1 VSLFSQA
8 APLAASPRRHPFA
21 CLLVLAIATSPAL
34 AQTSTA
40 APQNSSSSSSRGSS
54 TLAAPDNTPN
64 ASPLARRSTITA
76 GGSATTLE
84 TSEPLF
90 DLAVALNACGY
101 DTDLDHSDPV
111 RKAVRAD
118 VDAAIAASPDA
129 QAAHT
134 ALCAYIQKHDLADP
148 GQNLAQYIS
157 LSLYLSPPPELTP
170 TVDETEL
177 PPDSTQV
184 VNILPLLRTFEQ
196 TIELH
201 VLWVKYRPQY
211 EELVALVHDPLTHI
225 ILNTNRYL
233 NLPISGYDNRRFLV
247 LLEPMLAP
255 AATNARIYGSDYI
268 VVTSPS
274 ASPKGSI
281 RLDQVRHTYLHYVIE
296 PLIYSRASAM
306 DRLQPLLKTVQDA
319 PLEFNYKS
327 DIVALITECMIKAVE
342 AHTMAIDLPLPAKP
356 DPQVQ
361 RIDRVDQERYDA
373 EMLIYERQ
381 AEATR
386 RNTVDLDMR
395 HGWVLTQYFYDQLA
409 SMQRDGT
416 SLSNDIGPMVYG
428 MDIPRETHRD
438 QQIAFVPDTTQEVV
452 HRAPRQL
459 TGLDLAETKLL
470 TGDMDGARAIADKI
484 LAETGPEHNPDHA
497 PEHNEDR
504 ARAHY
509 LLARA
514 DLLDQDPE
522 KAVTEL
528 RAAVDLSRDPRTL
541 AWCHIYLGRLYDM
554 QQIPDRKHA
563 LEEYHLALNLRD
575 DRPDTKAAAESGLK
589 APFAPPQRE
598 HFSSDQD
605 NSDDNTPIDPTGKAE
620 KDAYRPPPPQ

>member
-1 VSLFSQA
+1 VSLFTQA

-21 CLLVLAIATSPAL
+21 CVLLVLAIATSAAL
-34 AQTSTA
+34 AQTPSSS
-40 APQNSSSSSSRGSS
+40 QQDSSSSSNS
-54 TLAAPDNTPN
+54 TLATPDNTPN
-64 ASPLARRSTITA
+64 VSPLARSSSITA

-101 DTDLDHSDPV
+101 DADLDHSDPL
-111 RKAVRAD
+111 RKAVRSD

-134 ALCAYIQKHDLADP
+134 ALCAYVHKHDLADP
-148 GQNLAQYIS
+148 GLNLAQYIS

-184 VNILPLLRTFEQ
+184 VNILPLLRTFNQ
-196 TIELH
+196 AAELH
-201 VLWVKYRPQY
+201 TIWVKYRPQY

-233 NLPISGYDNRRFLV
+233 NLPVSGYDGRRFLV
-247 LLEPMLAP
+247 LLEPMLSP
-255 AATNARIYGSDYI
+255 GATNARIYGSDYI
-268 VVTSPS
+268 VVSSPS
-274 ASPKGSI
+274 ADPKGSI

-306 DRLQPLLKTVQDA
+306 DRLQPLLKTVQNA
-319 PLEFNYKS
+319 PLAFNYKS

-356 DPQVQ
+356 DPQLQ

-409 SMQRDGT
+409 TMQHDGT
-416 SLSNDIGPMVYG
+416 SLNDDIGPMVYG
-428 MDIPRETHRD
+428 MDISREAHRD

-470 TGDMDGARAIADKI
+470 TGDMDGAVAIANKI
-484 LAETGPEHNPDHA
+484 LAEPGPEHTEDH
-497 PEHNEDR
+497 

-514 DLLDQDPE
+514 DLLSQDPE
-522 KAVTEL
+522 KAVTEFH
-528 RAAVDLSRDPRTL
+528 AALDISRDPRTL

-554 QQIPDRKHA
+554 EQVPDRKRA

-575 DRPDTKAAAESGLK
+575 DRPDTKDAAESGIK
-589 APFAPPQRE
+589 APFALPKRE

-605 NSDDNTPIDPTGKAE
+605 DSDDNTPIDPTGKAE
-620 KDAYRPPPPQ
+620 KDAYRPPPPPQ

>member
-1 VSLFSQA
+1 MSLFSQA
-8 APLAASPRRHPFA
+8 APLASSLRRNPAA
-21 CLLVLAIATSPAL
+21 CALALLLAIAASAAP
-34 AQTSTA
+34 AQTSA
-40 APQNSSSSSSRGSS
+40 SSSSSAQQSSSSGNS
-54 TLAAPDNTPN
+54 TLASPDNTPN
-64 ASPLARRSTITA
+64 VSPLSRSSSITA

-101 DTDLDHSDPV
+101 DADLDHSDPV

-134 ALCAYIQKHDLADP
+134 ALCGYISRHNLADP
-148 GQNLAQYIS
+148 GLNLAQYIS

-184 VNILPLLRTFEQ
+184 VNILPLLRTFDQ
-196 TIELH
+196 AIELH
-201 VLWVKYRPQY
+201 TLWIKYRPQY

-233 NLPISGYDNRRFLV
+233 NLPVSGYDGRRFLV
-247 LLEPMLAP
+247 LLEPMLSP
-255 AATNARIYGSDYI
+255 SATNARIYGSDYI

-274 ASPKGSI
+274 ATPKGSI

-296 PLIYSRASAM
+296 PLIYSRTSAM
-306 DRLQPLLKTVQDA
+306 NRMEPLLKTVQDA

-342 AHTMAIDLPLPAKP
+342 AHTMAIDLPLPVRP
-356 DPQVQ
+356 DPSAQ
-361 RIDRVDQERYDA
+361 RVDRVDQERYDA

-395 HGWVLTQYFYDQLA
+395 HGWVLTQYFYEQLA
-409 SMQRDGT
+409 AMQRDGT
-416 SLSNDIGPMVYG
+416 SLNDDIGPMVYG
-428 MDIPRETHRD
+428 MDISREAHRD
-438 QQIAFVPDTTQEVV
+438 QQIAFVPDPTQEIL

-470 TGDMDGARAIADKI
+470 TGDMDAAVAIANKI
-484 LAETGPEHNPDHA
+484 LAETGPQHTEDHA
-497 PEHNEDR
+497 G
-504 ARAHY
+504 AHY

-514 DLLDQDPE
+514 DLLSQDPE
-522 KAVTEL
+522 KAVTEFH
-528 RAAVDLSRDPRTL
+528 AALDISRDPRTL

-554 QQIPDRKHA
+554 EQVPDRKRA
-563 LEEYHLALNLRD
+563 LEEYHLALNLR
-575 DRPDTKAAAESGLK
+575 
-589 APFAPPQRE
+589 
-598 HFSSDQD
+598 
-605 NSDDNTPIDPTGKAE
+605 
-620 KDAYRPPPPQ
+620 

>member
-1 VSLFSQA
+1 MSLFTQA
-8 APLAASPRRHPFA
+8 APLAASPRRHPFV
-21 CLLVLAIATSPAL
+21 CVLLVLAIATSATL
-34 AQTSTA
+34 AQTPSSS
-40 APQNSSSSSSRGSS
+40 QQDSSSSSGSNS

-64 ASPLARRSTITA
+64 VSPLARSSSITA

-101 DTDLDHSDPV
+101 DADLDHSDPL

-134 ALCAYIQKHDLADP
+134 ALCAYVHKHDLADP
-148 GQNLAQYIS
+148 GLNLAQYIS

-184 VNILPLLRTFEQ
+184 VNILPLLRTFNQ
-196 TIELH
+196 TAELH
-201 VLWVKYRPQY
+201 TIWVKYRPQY

-233 NLPISGYDNRRFLV
+233 NLPVSGYDGRRFLV

-274 ASPKGSI
+274 ADPKGSI

-319 PLEFNYKS
+319 PLAFNYKS

-356 DPQVQ
+356 DPQLQ

-409 SMQRDGT
+409 AMQHDGT
-416 SLSNDIGPMVYG
+416 SLNDDIGPMVYG
-428 MDIPRETHRD
+428 MDISREAHRD

-470 TGDMDGARAIADKI
+470 TGDMDGAVAIANKI
-484 LAETGPEHNPDHA
+484 LAEPGPEHTEDH
-497 PEHNEDR
+497 

-514 DLLDQDPE
+514 DLLSQDPE
-522 KAVTEL
+522 KAVTEFH
-528 RAAVDLSRDPRTL
+528 AALDISRDPRTL

-554 QQIPDRKHA
+554 EQVPDRKRA

-575 DRPDTKAAAESGLK
+575 DRPDTKDAAESGIK
-589 APFAPPQRE
+589 APFALPKRE

-605 NSDDNTPIDPTGKAE
+605 DSDDNTPIDPTGKAE
-620 KDAYRPPPPQ
+620 KDAYRPPPPPQ

>member
-1 VSLFSQA
+1 MSLFSQA
-8 APLAASPRRHPFA
+8 APLASSLRRNPAAFA
-21 CLLVLAIATSPAL
+21 LALVLAVAA
-34 AQTSTA
+34 TA
-40 APQNSSSSSSRGSS
+40 APAQSSSSSSAQQSS
-54 TLAAPDNTPN
+54 SSSSNSTVAAPDNTPN
-64 ASPLARRSTITA
+64 VSPLGRSATITA
-76 GGSATTLE
+76 AGSSTTLE

-101 DTDLDHSDPV
+101 DADLDHSDPL

-134 ALCAYIQKHDLADP
+134 ALCAYIHKHDLTEP
-148 GQNLAQYIS
+148 GLNLAQYIS

-184 VNILPLLRTFEQ
+184 VNILPLLRTFNQ

-201 VLWVKYRPQY
+201 TLWVKYRPQY

-225 ILNTNRYL
+225 ILTTNRYL
-233 NLPISGYDNRRFLV
+233 NLPVSGYDGRRFLV

-274 ASPKGSI
+274 ADPKGSI

-319 PLEFNYKS
+319 PLAFNYKS

-409 SMQRDGT
+409 SMQHDGT
-416 SLSNDIGPMVYG
+416 SLNDDIGPMVYG
-428 MDIPRETHRD
+428 MDISREAHRD
-438 QQIAFVPDTTQEVV
+438 QQIAFVPDTSQEVV

-470 TGDMDGARAIADKI
+470 TGDMDGAVAIANKI
-484 LAETGPEHNPDHA
+484 LAEPGPGHTPD
-497 PEHNEDR
+497 HNEDH

-514 DLLDQDPE
+514 DLLSQDPE
-522 KAVTEL
+522 KAVTEFH
-528 RAAVDLSRDPRTL
+528 AALDISRDPRTL

-554 QQIPDRKHA
+554 EQVPDRKRA

-575 DRPDTKAAAESGLK
+575 DRPDTKDAAESGIK
-589 APFAPPQRE
+589 APFALPKRE

-605 NSDDNTPIDPTGKAE
+605 DSDDNTPIDPTGKAE
-620 KDAYRPPPPQ
+620 KDAYRPPPPPQ

>member
-8 APLAASPRRHPFA
+8 APLASSLRRNPAA
-21 CLLVLAIATSPAL
+21 CALALLLAIAASAAP
-34 AQTSTA
+34 AQTSA
-40 APQNSSSSSSRGSS
+40 SSSSSAQQSSSSGNS
-54 TLAAPDNTPN
+54 TLASPDNTPN
-64 ASPLARRSTITA
+64 VSPLSRSSSITA

-101 DTDLDHSDPV
+101 DADLDHSDPV

-134 ALCAYIQKHDLADP
+134 ALCGYISRHNLADP
-148 GQNLAQYIS
+148 GLNLAQYIS

-184 VNILPLLRTFEQ
+184 VNILPLLRTFDQ
-196 TIELH
+196 AIELH
-201 VLWVKYRPQY
+201 TLWIKYRPQY

-233 NLPISGYDNRRFLV
+233 NLPVSGYDGRRFLV
-247 LLEPMLAP
+247 LLEPMLSP
-255 AATNARIYGSDYI
+255 SATNARIYGSDYI

-274 ASPKGSI
+274 ATPKGSI

-296 PLIYSRASAM
+296 PLIYSRTSAM
-306 DRLQPLLKTVQDA
+306 NRMEPLLKTVQDA

-342 AHTMAIDLPLPAKP
+342 AHTMAIDLPLPVRP
-356 DPQVQ
+356 DPSAQ
-361 RIDRVDQERYDA
+361 RVDRVDQERYDA

-395 HGWVLTQYFYDQLA
+395 HGWVLTQYFYEQLA
-409 SMQRDGT
+409 AMQRDGT
-416 SLSNDIGPMVYG
+416 SLNDDIGPMVYG
-428 MDIPRETHRD
+428 MDISREAHRD
-438 QQIAFVPDTTQEVV
+438 QQIAFVPDPTQEIL

-470 TGDMDGARAIADKI
+470 TGDMDGAVAIANKI
-484 LAETGPEHNPDHA
+484 LAETGPQHTEDHA
-497 PEHNEDR
+497 G
-504 ARAHY
+504 AHY

-514 DLLDQDPE
+514 DLLSQDPE
-522 KAVTEL
+522 KAVTEFH
-528 RAAVDLSRDPRTL
+528 AALDISRDPRTL

-554 QQIPDRKHA
+554 EQVPDRKRA

-589 APFAPPQRE
+589 APFALPKRE
-598 HFSSDQD
+598 HFSTDQD
-605 NSDDNTPIDPTGKAE
+605 SNADSDDNTPIDPTGKAE

>member
-8 APLAASPRRHPFA
+8 APLASSLRHNPLACALTFLLAVCASAAP
-21 CLLVLAIATSPAL
+21 
-34 AQTSTA
+34 AQTSSSA
-40 APQNSSSSSSRGSS
+40 QQSSSSSSGNS

-64 ASPLARRSTITA
+64 VGPIGRSSSITA

-101 DTDLDHSDPV
+101 DTDLEHSDPV
-111 RKAVRAD
+111 RKAVRGD

-134 ALCAYIQKHDLADP
+134 SLCAYISRHNLADS
-148 GQNLAQYIS
+148 GLNLAQYIS

-170 TVDETEL
+170 TVDETDL

-184 VNILPLLRTFEQ
+184 VNILPLLRTFNQ
-196 TIELH
+196 AIELH
-201 VLWVKYRPQY
+201 TLWVKYRPQY

-233 NLPISGYDNRRFLV
+233 NLPVSGYDGRRFLV

-274 ASPKGSI
+274 ADPKGSI
-281 RLDQVRHTYLHYVIE
+281 RLDQVRHTYLHYIIE

-306 DRLQPLLKTVQDA
+306 DRLQPLLKTVQGA

-342 AHTMAIDLPLPAKP
+342 AHTMAIDLPLPTKP
-356 DPQVQ
+356 NPQIQ
-361 RIDRVDQERYDA
+361 HIDRVDQERYDA

-416 SLSNDIGPMVYG
+416 SLTDEIGPMVYG
-428 MDIPRETHRD
+428 MDISREAHRD
-438 QQIAFVPDTTQEVV
+438 QQIAFVPDTTQEVI
-452 HRAPRQL
+452 HRGPRQL

-470 TGDMDGARAIADKI
+470 TGDMDGAVAIANKI
-484 LAETGPEHNPDHA
+484 LAEPGPA
-497 PEHNEDR
+497 HNEDH

-514 DLLDQDPE
+514 DLLSQDPE
-522 KAVTEL
+522 KAVTEFHSAL
-528 RAAVDLSRDPRTL
+528 DLSRDPRTL

-554 QQIPDRKHA
+554 EQIPDRKKA

-575 DRPDTKAAAESGLK
+575 DRPDTKAAAESGIK
-589 APFAPPQRE
+589 APFALPKRE
-598 HFSSDQD
+598 HFSSDQND
-605 NSDDNTPIDPTGKAE
+605 SDDNTPVDPTGKAE
-620 KDAYRPPPPQ
+620 KDAYRPPPQ

>member
-1 VSLFSQA
+1 MSLFTQA
-8 APLAASPRRHPFA
+8 APLAASPRRHPFV
-21 CLLVLAIATSPAL
+21 CVLLVLAIATSATL
-34 AQTSTA
+34 AQTPSSS
-40 APQNSSSSSSRGSS
+40 QQDSSSSSGSNS

-64 ASPLARRSTITA
+64 VSPLARSSSITA

-101 DTDLDHSDPV
+101 DADLDHSDPL

-134 ALCAYIQKHDLADP
+134 ALCAYVHKHDLADP
-148 GQNLAQYIS
+148 GLNLAQYIS

-184 VNILPLLRTFEQ
+184 VNILPLLRTFNQ
-196 TIELH
+196 TAELH
-201 VLWVKYRPQY
+201 TIWVKYRPQY

-233 NLPISGYDNRRFLV
+233 NLPVSGYDGRRFLV
-247 LLEPMLAP
+247 LLEPMLSP
-255 AATNARIYGSDYI
+255 GATNARIYGSDYI

-274 ASPKGSI
+274 ADPKGSI

-319 PLEFNYKS
+319 PLAFNYKS

-356 DPQVQ
+356 DPQLQ

-409 SMQRDGT
+409 AMQHDGT
-416 SLSNDIGPMVYG
+416 SLNDDIGPMVYG
-428 MDIPRETHRD
+428 MDISREAHRD

-470 TGDMDGARAIADKI
+470 TGDMDGAVAIANKI
-484 LAETGPEHNPDHA
+484 LAEPGPEHTEDH
-497 PEHNEDR
+497 

-514 DLLDQDPE
+514 DLLSQDPE
-522 KAVTEL
+522 KAVTEFH
-528 RAAVDLSRDPRTL
+528 AALDISRDPRTL

-554 QQIPDRKHA
+554 EQVPDRKRA

-575 DRPDTKAAAESGLK
+575 DRPDTKDAAESGIK
-589 APFAPPQRE
+589 APFALPKRE

-605 NSDDNTPIDPTGKAE
+605 DSDDNTPIDPTGKAE
-620 KDAYRPPPPQ
+620 KDAYRPPPPPQ